1 MEHMTSRDARDTGTT
16 MTSDATAVLPVLQE
30 LDAFIRAKFDVAADD
45 PDFTKDVH
53 LFDYGYLDSF
63 GAQELIT
70 HLEATYAIKISDND
84 LVKYPLNTL
93 TEISTVVVDRQRG
106 AR

>member
-1 MEHMTSRDARDTGTT
+1 
-16 MTSDATAVLPVLQE
+16 MTSDVTAVLQQ
-30 LDAFIRAKFDVAADD
+30 LDAFIRKTFDVAADD
-45 PDFTKDVH
+45 PDFTSDVH

-63 GAQELIT
+63 GAQQLVS
-70 HLEATYAIKISDND
+70 HLEETYRIKISDND

-93 TEISTVVVDRQRG
+93 NEISKFVVDRQRG

>member
-1 MEHMTSRDARDTGTT
+1 MGGRGACADLCHGADVQLVEEHTS
-16 MTSDATAVLPVLQE
+16 
-30 LDAFIRAKFDVAADD
+30 DD
-45 PDFTKDVH
+45 PDFTSDVH

-63 GAQELIT
+63 GAQQLIT
-70 HLEATYAIKISDND
+70 HLESTYHIKISDND

-93 TEISTVVVDRQRG
+93 TEISKFVVDRQRG